1 MDTIR
6 SRGLTVRHFSNFFYI
21 CWCYFNILLFVALHL
36 FCYFLNP
43 ICTFIVFYF
52 IVSYIFLPYS
62 WPEFSRCFLIQY
74 YILFMWSFIQFLI
87 ELWSV
92 RLEQPVLLILVTLSF
107 YRFRVAAFAL
117 IRCLS
122 SSAAPLY
129 PFFLTRRRWFNLTF
143 CFSFLG
149 IPVSHL

>member
-1 MDTIR
+1 MDTVR
-6 SRGLTVRHFSNFFYI
+6 SRGLTGRHFSKFSYF

-43 ICTFIVFYF
+43 TCTFIVFYF

-62 WPEFSRCFLIQY
+62 RPEFSRSFLIQY
-74 YILFMWSFIQFLI
+74 YILSMWPSIQSLI
-87 ELWSV
+87 ELWPV
-92 RLEQPVLLILVTLSF
+92 RLEQPVLPILLTLSF
-107 YRFRVAAFAL
+107 YRFKVAAFAL

-129 PFFLTRRRWFNLTF
+129 PFLLTRRRWFNLPF

-149 IPVSHL
+149 IPVCHL